1 MQRQHHG
8 WYRIKREKGMPI
20 ERNDLM
26 ERETLGTSKDMV
38 AELCMSESNI
48 FAFLL
53 LG

>member
-20 ERNDLM
+20 EKKYLM
-26 ERETLGTSKDMV
+26 ERETLGTGEGLI

-48 FAFLL
+48 VAFLL
-53 LG
+53 LR